1 MKRLFTLLLSFISLN
16 SFAQLTSSEVHSNN
30 PNSFHLSF
38 TNGEIDLGTLENKE
52 GLFTEIHIDG
62 LTKSYDLGNPDLP
75 VFSKLI
81 EIPEDGEIVV
91 SILNKETS
99 IIDLSELGYHY
110 EVLPAQRS
118 VFKNEDVNKIR
129 FIYNEATYSA
139 DQFYRQSV
147 VNIERLGTMRGKTIA
162 RLQIAPL
169 AYHPLTNEIEKIEEL
184 NIKVQFTSSIK
195 QENPSLQS
203 SEFGANFSKLL
214 NTQTPLK
221 NDFTIAPIRMV
232 ILSDPMFED
241 ALQDF
246 ISWKTRK
253 GFDVIEVYKGDENL
267 GSTPESMKAYIQS
280 LYDNATELEPAPT
293 YLLIVGDHE
302 QIPSFNTGSHVSD
315 MYYCEFDGAGD
326 YFPEMYYGRFSA
338 NNISELAPQLEKT
351 IQYEAYTMSDP
362 SYLAEALM
370 VAGVDASFAPT
381 HGNGQINYGID
392 NYFNTDHDITTY
404 TYLYPESATSV
415 AETEIIERISNGV
428 GFGNYTAHCGPTGW
442 SDPSFDIYNV
452 STLEN
457 EDQYGLLIGNCCQSN
472 TFNGVTCLGE
482 ALLRAAKKGAV
493 GYIGGSNNTLWD
505 EDYYWGVGNGP
516 ISANPTYE
524 ETSVAA
530 YDCSF
535 HENEELEELWTISQG
550 QILQAGNWAVSESG
564 SWNSQ
569 YYWEIYHLMGDPTVL
584 TYYGIPSVI
593 EVAHA
598 AAITMGTSSIN
609 VSTEQYAYV
618 AINQDGVLLDASYT
632 DASGTVLLNFDPI
645 SSMEPVEIVVS
656 KQNRQ
661 VYISDINMMS
671 ADAPFVAFSQLTI
684 NDGVGGNAQAEVGES
699 FTLNID
705 LQNFG
710 MVDAGTIEMSVS
722 SSNSNVSVSSESST
736 VEGLSAESTTTI
748 PDAVTIQL
756 NGLFEDQE
764 VVVLTFTVIDVEG
777 IQWITYGSFVVNAPS
792 LNFSSH
798 TLSDEDGNGFI
809 DFGETVQLNMSLE
822 NNGHA
827 NSLAGLAL
835 TSTDFTSLQ
844 IIEESITFNPIDDGA
859 TIEIS
864 IPMTLDAD
872 APAGEEYEV
881 HIVATT
887 DGNYTAEYTVL
898 FTSSNCSTG
907 AMEVQLFL
915 ATDYYSEEVA
925 WNMTSSDGS
934 VLGSAALGSLSSETN
949 YEEFFC
955 LENNS
960 YLTFEIIDDY
970 GDGLFTDGYSI
981 VVCGQTI
988 ASGSD
993 YGFGE
998 TISFIAGCD
1007 QTLAIG
1013 CTNPDFPNYDENAIV
1028 DDGSCQEIGIEEIV
1042 NTIVLFPNPADQSVF
1057 INTGYLDVKM
1067 ISVMDL
1073 TGKKILA
1080 IHSTD
1085 ETIELNI
1092 EKLQSGTYLL
1102 RIELADGLLVTK
1114 SLVVL

>member
-1 MKRLFTLLLSFISLN
+1 MKRFFTLLLSFISLN
-16 SFAQLTSSEVHSNN
+16 SFAQLASSEVYSIN
-30 PNSFHLSF
+30 PTSFHLSF
-38 TNGEIDLGTLENKE
+38 TNGELNLGTLENKD
-52 GLFTEIHIDG
+52 GLFTEILIEG

-81 EIPEDGEIVV
+81 EVPEDGDIVV
-91 SILNKETS
+91 SILNKETAL
-99 IIDLSELGYHY
+99 IDLSELGYHY

-139 DQFYRQSV
+139 DQFYSQNV
-147 VNIERLGTMRGKTIA
+147 VTIERLGTMRGKSIA
-162 RLQIAPL
+162 RLQIAPI

-195 QENPSLQS
+195 QQNSALQS
-203 SEFGANFSKLL
+203 SDFGANFSKLL
-214 NTQTPLK
+214 NTQTAQK
-221 NDFTIAPIRMV
+221 NDFTTAPIRMV

-253 GFDVIEVYKGDENL
+253 GFDIIEVYKGEEDL

-302 QIPSFNTGSHVSD
+302 QIPSFNVGAHVSD

-326 YFPEMYYGRFSA
+326 YFPEMYFGRFSA

-351 IQYEAYTMSDP
+351 IQYEAYTMPDP
-362 SYLAEALM
+362 SYLGEALM
-370 VAGVDASFAPT
+370 VAGVDAGFAPT
-381 HGNGQINYGID
+381 HGNGQINYGTD
-392 NYFNTDHDITTY
+392 YYFNTDHEITTY
-404 TYLYPESATSV
+404 TYLYPESATSA

-482 ALLRAAKKGAV
+482 ALLRVAKKGAV
-493 GYIGGSNNTLWD
+493 GYIGGSDNTLWD

-516 ISANPTYE
+516 ISANPSYE
-524 ETSVAA
+524 ETSEAV

-535 HENEELEELWTISQG
+535 HENGEAEEVWTISQG
-550 QILQAGNWAVSESG
+550 QILHAGNWAVTESASG
-564 SWNSQ
+564 NTQ
-569 YYWEIYHLMGDPTVL
+569 YYWEIYHLMGDPSVL
-584 TYYGIPSVI
+584 TYYGIPSELNVI
-593 EVAHA
+593 HTSAL
-598 AAITMGTSSIN
+598 TMGASSVS

-618 AINQDGVLLDASYT
+618 AINQNGDLLDASYT
-632 DASGTVLLNFDPI
+632 DASGSVLLNFDPI

-671 ADAPFVAFSQLTI
+671 ADAPFVAFSDLSI
-684 NDGVGGNAQAEVGES
+684 NDGIDGNAQAEVGET
-699 FTLNID
+699 FTLDVN

-710 MVDAGTIEMSVS
+710 MVDAGSMEMSVS
-722 SSNSNVSVSSESST
+722 SSNSNVSVSSESIT
-736 VEGLSAESTTTI
+736 VSGLSAESTTTI
-748 PDAVTIQL
+748 TDAVTIQL

-764 VVVLTFTVIDVEG
+764 VVVLTFTVVDAEG
-777 IQWITYGSFVVNAPS
+777 TQWVTYGSFVVNTPS

-809 DFGETVQLNMSLE
+809 DFGETVQLNLNLE

-827 NSLAGLAL
+827 NSLTGIAVV
-835 TSTDFTSLQ
+835 STDFSSLQ
-844 IIEESITFNPIDDGA
+844 IIEESIAFNPIEDGG
-859 TIEIS
+859 TIEMS
-864 IPMTLDAD
+864 IPMILDAD
-872 APAGEEYEV
+872 APAGEEYEI

-887 DGNYTAEYTVL
+887 DGNYTAEYTVV

-934 VLGSAALGSLSSETN
+934 VLGSAALGSLTSETN

-955 LENNS
+955 LDNNS

-988 ASGSD
+988 ASGAD

-998 TISFIAGCD
+998 TVSFIAGCD

-1057 INTGYLDVKM
+1057 VNTGSLDVKM

-1080 IHSTD
+1080 VHSTT
-1085 ETIELNI
+1085 EKIELNI

-1102 RIELADGLLVTK
+1102 RIELTDGLLVTK

>member
-1 MKRLFTLLLSFISLN
+1 
-16 SFAQLTSSEVHSNN
+16 
-30 PNSFHLSF
+30 
-38 TNGEIDLGTLENKE
+38 
-52 GLFTEIHIDG
+52 
-62 LTKSYDLGNPDLP
+62 
-75 VFSKLI
+75 
-81 EIPEDGEIVV
+81 
-91 SILNKETS
+91 
-99 IIDLSELGYHY
+99 
-110 EVLPAQRS
+110 
-118 VFKNEDVNKIR
+118 
-129 FIYNEATYSA
+129 
-139 DQFYRQSV
+139 
-147 VNIERLGTMRGKTIA
+147 
-162 RLQIAPL
+162 
-169 AYHPLTNEIEKIEEL
+169 
-184 NIKVQFTSSIK
+184 
-195 QENPSLQS
+195 
-203 SEFGANFSKLL
+203 
-214 NTQTPLK
+214 
-221 NDFTIAPIRMV
+221 
-232 ILSDPMFED
+232 
-241 ALQDF
+241 
-246 ISWKTRK
+246 
-253 GFDVIEVYKGDENL
+253 
-267 GSTPESMKAYIQS
+267 
-280 LYDNATELEPAPT
+280 
-293 YLLIVGDHE
+293 
-302 QIPSFNTGSHVSD
+302 
-315 MYYCEFDGAGD
+315 
-326 YFPEMYYGRFSA
+326 
-338 NNISELAPQLEKT
+338 
-351 IQYEAYTMSDP
+351 
-362 SYLAEALM
+362 
-370 VAGVDASFAPT
+370 
-381 HGNGQINYGID
+381 
-392 NYFNTDHDITTY
+392 
-404 TYLYPESATSV
+404 
-415 AETEIIERISNGV
+415 
-428 GFGNYTAHCGPTGW
+428 
-442 SDPSFDIYNV
+442 
-452 STLEN
+452 
-457 EDQYGLLIGNCCQSN
+457 
-472 TFNGVTCLGE
+472 
-482 ALLRAAKKGAV
+482 
-493 GYIGGSNNTLWD
+493 
-505 EDYYWGVGNGP
+505 
-516 ISANPTYE
+516 
-524 ETSVAA
+524 
-530 YDCSF
+530 
-535 HENEELEELWTISQG
+535 
-550 QILQAGNWAVSESG
+550 
-564 SWNSQ
+564 
-569 YYWEIYHLMGDPTVL
+569 
-584 TYYGIPSVI
+584 
-593 EVAHA
+593 
-598 AAITMGTSSIN
+598 
-609 VSTEQYAYV
+609 
-618 AINQDGVLLDASYT
+618 
-632 DASGTVLLNFDPI
+632 
-645 SSMEPVEIVVS
+645 
-656 KQNRQ
+656 
-661 VYISDINMMS
+661 MMS

-722 SSNSNVSVSSESST
+722 SSNSNVSVSSESSI

-748 PDAVTIQL
+748 SDAVTIQL

-777 IQWITYGSFVVNAPS
+777 TQWITYGSFVVNAPS

-798 TLSDEDGNGFI
+798 TLTDEDGNGFI
-809 DFGETVQLNMSLE
+809 DFGETVQLNMSLD

-835 TSTDFTSLQ
+835 ISTDFTSLQ
-844 IIEESITFNPIDDGA
+844 IIEEYITFNPIDDGA

-887 DGNYTAEYTVL
+887 DGNYTAEYTVM

-1102 RIELADGLLVTK
+1102 RIELTDGLLVTK